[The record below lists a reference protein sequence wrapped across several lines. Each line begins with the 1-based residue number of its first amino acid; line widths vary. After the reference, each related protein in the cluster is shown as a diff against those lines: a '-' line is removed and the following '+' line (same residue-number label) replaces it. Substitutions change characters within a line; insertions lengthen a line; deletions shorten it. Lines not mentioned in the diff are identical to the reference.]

1 MKEFYIYK
9 LYMYLFELLRG
20 LIIIIL
26 ATFILM
32 VLPVIIT
39 SVTNLAIAFSI
50 FFMAGLSTQL
60 YMGKIKEKVGEYITQ
75 KVIESYCNKRGYSY
89 LYDVK
94 LKNDSGEISK
104 IDHLIITR
112 RGIAVVEAKYH
123 NGKLY
128 VLENNENW
136 TYLDEEDKDEN
147 NKKHKVYFHNP
158 ITENNKHLDLLK
170 KIVDKDVEYY
180 NLVLFID
187 KVSFAKYIVTSKYTK
202 VGYTYEL
209 NDILEKFDSLSETKI
224 SSNEA
229 FKIYNKIKDTYLQDK
244 ASSKKHVSKMKESKA

>member
-39 SVTNLAIAFSI
+39 SATNITIAFSI
-50 FFMAGLSTQL
+50 FVMAGLSTQL
-60 YMGKIKEKVGEYITQ
+60 YMGEIKEKVGEYITQ

-94 LKNDSGEISK
+94 IKNDSGKISK

-112 RGIAVVEAKYH
+112 RGIAVVETKFH
-123 NGKLY
+123 TGKIY
-128 VLENNENW
+128 VLEDSENW
-136 TYLDEEDKDEN
+136 TYLEEDDKNESH
-147 NKKHKVYFHNP
+147 KKHKNYFHNP
-158 ITENNKHLDLLK
+158 ITENNKHLELLK

-180 NLVLFID
+180 NIVLFID
-187 KVSFAKYIVTSKYTK
+187 KVKFTKYIVTSKFTK

-224 SSNEA
+224 SSVEA
-229 FKIYNKIKDTYLQDK
+229 CKIYNKIKDTYMKDK
-244 ASSKKHVSKMKESKA
+244 VSSKKHVNKMQESKA